1 MFTGIVRAM
10 GTVKSLR
17 RRDDGDAGCALEVD
31 LGALDAGALGRGD
44 SVAVNGACLTVA
56 ELRGDGGG
64 GGGDGGGASAVLEVS
79 PETLA
84 RCLIGAWTAGDALNL
99 EPALTLQTPLGG
111 HLLTGHIDAT
121 VALLSRAPAA
131 GCARMQF
138 AVPREFGRLIAAK
151 GSVALDGVS
160 LTVNAVVDHGRETR
174 FEVMVVPHTLASTT
188 LGALQPGARV
198 HLEADILA
206 RYAQRLLDGDD
217 GNARSGDGADRG
229 GDGADGADNADNNAG
244 AAQ

>member
-17 RRDDGDAGCALEVD
+17 RRDDGDDGCALEVD

-56 ELRGDGGG
+56 ELRGDGGD
-64 GGGDGGGASAVLEVS
+64 GGGDGVDGGGAAAVFEVS

-84 RCLIGAWTAGDALNL
+84 RCLIGAWSAGDALNL

-121 VALLSRAPAA
+121 VALLSRAPA
-131 GCARMQF
+131 GDCARMQF
-138 AVPREFGRLIAAK
+138 AAPREFGRLIAAK

-206 RYAQRLLDGDD
+206 RYAQRLLDGGRD
-217 GNARSGDGADRG
+217 GNDNNG
-229 GDGADGADNADNNAG
+229 GSDGADNAGDNNAG

>member
-10 GTVKSLR
+10 GTVKSL

-31 LGALDAGALGRGD
+31 LGALDAAALGRGD

-56 ELRGDGGG
+56 ELRGDGGDGGDDG
-64 GGGDGGGASAVLEVS
+64 GGGGTRCAVFEVS

-111 HLLTGHIDAT
+111 HLLTGHIDAAA
-121 VALLSRAPAA
+121 ALLSRAPAA
-131 GCARMQF
+131 DCARMQF
-138 AVPREFGRLIAAK
+138 AAPREFGRLIAAK

-206 RYAQRLLDGDD
+206 RYAQRLLDGD
-217 GNARSGDGADRG
+217 GR
-229 GDGADGADNADNNAG
+229 DGADNSGDGADNNAG

>member
-1 MFTGIVRAM
+1 
-10 GTVKSLR
+10 
-17 RRDDGDAGCALEVD
+17 
-31 LGALDAGALGRGD
+31 
-44 SVAVNGACLTVA
+44 VAVNGACLTVA
-56 ELRGDGGG
+56 ELRGDGG
-64 GGGDGGGASAVLEVS
+64 DGGGASAVFEVS

-84 RCLIGAWTAGDALNL
+84 RCLIGAWSAGDALNL

-206 RYAQRLLDGDD
+206 RYAQRLLDGGGRDGDD
-217 GNARSGDGADRG
+217 NNAG
-229 GDGADGADNADNNAG
+229 GDGADNNAA

>member
-17 RRDDGDAGCALEVD
+17 RHDDGDTGCKLEVD

-64 GGGDGGGASAVLEVS
+64 DGGDGGGDGGGGGTRCAVFEVS
-79 PETLA
+79 PETLD
-84 RCLIGAWTAGDALNL
+84 RCLIGAWSAGDALNL

-138 AVPREFGRLIAAK
+138 AAPRAFGRLIAAK

-206 RYAQRLLDGDD
+206 RYAQRLLDGDGD
-217 GNARSGDGADRG
+217 GNARSGDGADNN
-229 GDGADGADNADNNAG
+229 AADNAA

>member
-17 RRDDGDAGCALEVD
+17 RRDDDDDGCALEVD

-56 ELRGDGGG
+56 ELRGDGGD
-64 GGGDGGGASAVLEVS
+64 GGGDGGGASAVFEVS

-84 RCLIGAWTAGDALNL
+84 RCLIGAWSAGDALNL

-111 HLLTGHIDAT
+111 HLLTGHIDAAA
-121 VALLSRAPAA
+121 ALLSRAPAG

-138 AVPREFGRLIAAK
+138 AAPREFGRLIAAK

-206 RYAQRLLDGDD
+206 RYAQRLLDGGRD
-217 GNARSGDGADRG
+217 GNDNNAG
-229 GDGADGADNADNNAG
+229 GDGADNNAADNNAG